1 MFAVIA
7 ASALGAANVHP
18 ERLHQIEIIKAT
30 PGLLRTAAP
39 VATTLLSDTL
49 VPYVVP
55 PSPHAS
61 QPPHSVALE
70 VLRMRLVVLDPRMVQ
85 THRA

>member
-49 VPYVVP
+49 VPYV
-55 PSPHAS
+55 
-61 QPPHSVALE
+61 Q
-70 VLRMRLVVLDPRMVQ
+70 
-85 THRA
+85 